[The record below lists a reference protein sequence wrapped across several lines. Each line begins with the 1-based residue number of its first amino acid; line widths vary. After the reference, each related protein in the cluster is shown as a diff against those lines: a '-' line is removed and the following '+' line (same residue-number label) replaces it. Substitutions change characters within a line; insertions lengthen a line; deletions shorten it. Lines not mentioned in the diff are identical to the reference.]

1 MISRDYL
8 AIETNTNTNNSRRAQ
23 EPVVKSS
30 SDGMGLGLNFVVIL
44 TLGCGATV
52 CSVTEK
58 RPHIVFILADDL
70 GFGDV
75 GWNNKLMADV
85 TKRMARIAARGV
97 TLSQYYV
104 QQVCT
109 PSRSALLTGM
119 YPYHIGRQKGAL
131 KPRQPTGLTLN
142 RTLLSDRLQTLG
154 YRTHVVGKWH
164 LGFCNLKYTP
174 THRGFNTFRGFYTG
188 AEHYYD
194 HTRAAG
200 SSSYYDFRINNTVDT
215 KARGHYST
223 DLITNE
229 SLKILKMHSHN
240 NISDPL
246 FLYVPY
252 QATHAPLEAPESEFK
267 EIKRKVN
274 APRDVYRAMLARL
287 DKGVR
292 LIVQR
297 LKSLGMWDRSLLVF
311 STDNGG
317 SVSRAGSNHP
327 LRGTKGTLFEG
338 GTHGVGFVAGGFLGG
353 GNKGA
358 IHNGLFHI
366 TDWYPTLLAA
376 ANDTALDD
384 DLDGVSQWDMLKNL
398 SHSNRT
404 EIVYNLKILPVS
416 GAIRV
421 GDYKLMF
428 ARKFNKDGWY
438 NIDKQGVP
446 VFQHNNR
453 TVKMHRAFGVAK
465 SKIISSEVRQNVI
478 RGMKLSYNKGLLLR
492 SGGMVTL
499 KNQKSA
505 ELFGITSK
513 DEDDDEGNEEEL
525 DRKMLVNIRREQK
538 ESSDL
543 NEYQLMFI
551 RRWPNL
557 KKHLFKITDDPEERN
572 DLQEELPDVMEEMRL
587 KVLELYGSF
596 VERDYPDMSYKSDP
610 ARWGGNW
617 SPGWC

>member
-1 MISRDYL
+1 
-8 AIETNTNTNNSRRAQ
+8 
-23 EPVVKSS
+23 
-30 SDGMGLGLNFVVIL
+30 MGLGLDFTVVL
-44 TLGCGATV
+44 TLLSGATL
-52 CSVTEK
+52 CQKTEADK

-85 TKRMARIAARGV
+85 TKRMARIADRGV

-109 PSRSALLTGM
+109 PSRSALLSGM

-131 KPRQPTGLTLN
+131 KPRQPTGLTRN
-142 RTLLSDRLQTLG
+142 RTLLSERLQTLG

-164 LGFCNLKYTP
+164 LGFCNVNFTP
-174 THRGFNTFRGFYTG
+174 TYRGFNTFRGFYTG
-188 AEHYYD
+188 AETYYD

-200 SSSYYDFRINNTVDT
+200 NKKYYDFRINNTVDT
-215 KARGHYST
+215 SARGHYST
-223 DLITNE
+223 DIITKE
-229 SLKILKMHSHN
+229 SLKIIKMHSHN
-240 NISDPL
+240 NLSEPL

-252 QATHAPLEAPESEFK
+252 QATHAPLEAPESEYK

-274 APRDVYRAMLARL
+274 APRDIYRAMLSRL

-292 LIVQR
+292 LIVRKLQ
-297 LKSLGMWDRSLLVF
+297 SLGMWDRTLLVF

-317 SVSRAGSNHP
+317 AVSRAGSNHP

-338 GTHGVGFVAGGFLGG
+338 GTHGVGFVAGGFLGR

-358 IHNGLFHI
+358 IHDGLFHI

-376 ANDTALDD
+376 ANHTDTDYD
-384 DLDGVSQWDMLKNL
+384 VDGVSQWEMLKNL
-398 SHSNRT
+398 SESNRK
-404 EIVYNLKILPVS
+404 EIVYNLKILPVT

-421 GDYKLMF
+421 GDFKLMF

-446 VFQHNNR
+446 VFEHLNNR
-453 TVKMHRAFGVAK
+453 TIKLHSAFGIAK
-465 SKIISSEVRQNVI
+465 SKIIFSDVRRNVI
-478 RGMKLSYNKGLLLR
+478 REMKSRSKENLLLR
-492 SGGMVTL
+492 SGGVITL
-499 KNQKSA
+499 QDQKSA
-505 ELFGITSK
+505 ELFGITDK
-513 DEDDDEGNEEEL
+513 DEDDDELYDEEP
-525 DRKMLVNIRREQK
+525 DRKLLEEIRRNRNK
-538 ESSDL
+538 SSDL
-543 NEYQLMFI
+543 NEYQIMFN

-557 KKHLFKITDDPEERN
+557 KKHLFNIVEDPEERN
-572 DLQEELPDVMEEMRL
+572 DLQEALPDVMEKMRL
-587 KVLELYGSF
+587 KALELYGSF
-596 VERDYPDMSYKSDP
+596 VERDYPDMSSRSDP